1 MAREAEGKVAAK
13 AVGMAVEMAAA
24 REVATV
30 VATAGVAKGEV
41 ATAPHKEAMR
51 ELALTSIGPRYRE
64 PHRGRPRRSS

>member
-1 MAREAEGKVAAK
+1 MEGATAAEGMAAEVKVE
-13 AVGMAVEMAAA
+13 VMAAA

-51 ELALTSIGPRYRE
+51 ESASTSIGPRYRE